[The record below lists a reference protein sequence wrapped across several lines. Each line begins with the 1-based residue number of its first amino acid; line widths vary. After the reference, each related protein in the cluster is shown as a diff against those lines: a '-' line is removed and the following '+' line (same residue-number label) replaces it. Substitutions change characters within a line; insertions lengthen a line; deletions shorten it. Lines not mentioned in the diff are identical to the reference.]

1 MARRLSVGQRLLVGG
16 FGVVVLGVLF
26 LGVKAYLETQAK
38 IDEVESLRAVML
50 EARAGVDACFVER
63 DRAQSIFDQTDR
75 IVDSL
80 RAAVDDIEFR
90 LPEGGR
96 GVDEERYPEYLG
108 TVEVYN
114 LSVRE
119 WGAAA
124 DSLQAVDARCRPLVE
139 AHNVLVD
146 SLTRIL
152 EAEGVELPST

>member
-1 MARRLSVGQRLLVGG
+1 MARLAPAQRILVGG
-16 FGVVVLGVLF
+16 LVAVAVAVLG
-26 LGVKAYLETQAK
+26 LGVRAYIETQAK

-63 DRAQSIFDQTDR
+63 DRAQSIFDHTDR
-75 IVDSL
+75 VVDSL
-80 RAAVDDIEFR
+80 RAVVDDAEIP

-96 GVDEERYPEYLG
+96 GVEEARYPEYLG
-108 TVEVYN
+108 TVETYN

-119 WGAAA
+119 WEEAA

-139 AHNVLVD
+139 AHNALVD

-152 EAEGVELPST
+152 EAEGVELPVT

>member
-1 MARRLSVGQRLLVGG
+1 MARLSSGQRLLLGAL
-16 FGVVVLGVLF
+16 GVVLTIVLGF
-26 LGVKAYLETQAK
+26 GVKAYIETQAK

-63 DRAQSIFDQTDR
+63 DRAQSIFDQADR
-75 IVDSL
+75 VVDSL
-80 RAAVDDIEFR
+80 RAVVDDVEIP

-96 GVDEERYPEYLG
+96 GVEEDRYPEYLG

-119 WGAAA
+119 WEAAA
-124 DSLQAVDARCRPLVE
+124 DSLQAVDARCRPMVE
-139 AHNVLVD
+139 AHNLLVD

-152 EAEGVELPST
+152 EAEGVELPTG

>member
-1 MARRLSVGQRLLVGG
+1 MARLSPAQRIFVGG
-16 FGVVVLGVLF
+16 LVAVAVGVLALGVR
-26 LGVKAYLETQAK
+26 AYIQTQDK

-75 IVDSL
+75 VVDSL
-80 RAAVDDIEFR
+80 RAVVDDAEIP

-96 GVDEERYPEYLG
+96 GVEEARYPEYLG
-108 TVEVYN
+108 TVETYN

-119 WGAAA
+119 WEEAA

-139 AHNVLVD
+139 AHNALVD

-152 EAEGVELPST
+152 EAEGVELPAT